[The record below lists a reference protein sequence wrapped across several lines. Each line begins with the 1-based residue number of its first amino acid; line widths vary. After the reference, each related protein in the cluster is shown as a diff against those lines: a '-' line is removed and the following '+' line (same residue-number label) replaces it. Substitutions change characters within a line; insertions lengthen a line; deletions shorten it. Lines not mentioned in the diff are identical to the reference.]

1 MTINNVKGSQTN
13 NHVTG
18 DQTNNYVAG
27 SQTHVE
33 VTWQP
38 SASTGN
44 INRTAFILLLLE
56 LHGLIK
62 ILSRGTKKGGTLIS
76 AEKRVKT
83 NWDLTLFVE
92 GAK

>member
-18 DQTNNYVAG
+18 DQTNNYVTG
-27 SQTHVE
+27 NQTHVE

-62 ILSRGTKKGGTLIS
+62 LLSRGTKKGGTLTS

-92 GAK
+92 GVK